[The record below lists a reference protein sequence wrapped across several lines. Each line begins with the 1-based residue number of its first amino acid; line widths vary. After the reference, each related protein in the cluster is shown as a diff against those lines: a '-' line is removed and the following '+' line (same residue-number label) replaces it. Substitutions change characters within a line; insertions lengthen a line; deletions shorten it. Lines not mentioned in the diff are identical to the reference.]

1 MLHFIFSYNAY
12 KQSHRRLHF
21 FFSSP
26 FLLSRKFIRG
36 AYILI
41 ICTKEWRLTNDDWRR
56 RRRYVRKTLLGASQH
71 EVVAIINWF
80 FLSLTARPEE
90 SHPMRGKCWKTK
102 RGGRLLP
109 PGIGHKDEKKEEE
122 KQRMTWRACSILPT
136 MLLFS
141 RCYVALFLDDG
152 TGGRAAYAPLFVPTY
167 PVYRCLLPVA
177 LSLFLLSS
185 YGIPRE
191 FVSSTSS
198 TGRCLRVENVIT

>member
-1 MLHFIFSYNAY
+1 M
-12 KQSHRRLHF
+12 
-21 FFSSP
+21 
-26 FLLSRKFIRG
+26 
-36 AYILI
+36 
-41 ICTKEWRLTNDDWRR
+41 W
-56 RRRYVRKTLLGASQH
+56 
-71 EVVAIINWF
+71 
-80 FLSLTARPEE
+80 
-90 SHPMRGKCWKTK
+90 GKCWKTK
-102 RGGRLLP
+102 RGDRLLP

-122 KQRMTWRACSILPT
+122 NQRMTWRACSILPT

-191 FVSSTSS
+191 SVSSTFKH
-198 TGRCLRVENVIT
+198 RQMFARRECYNVRTIVPLKVSVLQWKDCKTVATNRAVIM